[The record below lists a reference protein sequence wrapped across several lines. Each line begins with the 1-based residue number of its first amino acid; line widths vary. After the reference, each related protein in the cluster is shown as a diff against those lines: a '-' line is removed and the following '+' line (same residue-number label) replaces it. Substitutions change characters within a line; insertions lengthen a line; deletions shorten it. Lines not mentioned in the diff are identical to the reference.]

1 MTKPDI
7 TTLKLE
13 DLSLQDST
21 AETRYIH
28 NSTHN
33 YISYQE
39 MMKAPIR
46 VLEKMALGAFFT
58 SKDEFEA
65 DPTNLGPMD
74 CKLMHQALMTH
85 IQALE
90 GIIKCFKHHG
100 EDTVVDGDCVIQRR
114 DKKTG
119 DLEEEIN
126 LTAVENL
133 LQAAAIGTYVE
144 LVCNTQQQGDDEK
157 VRILNALLKNTEDN
171 KDTVIKTP
179 QEMKDFLKEG
189 DKIGDLMQALVDD
202 YGKDIHI
209 QQVFKNARD
218 LAIALSD
225 HKDGKVD
232 FMSEYK
238 RRLFT
243 EDSLEEMDNVD
254 KNILVKKAEDLTKD
268 LLTALNDTPFPSK

>member
-1 MTKPDI
+1 MTKPDL
-7 TTLKLE
+7 TTLKLD
-13 DLSLQDST
+13 DLNLQDST
-21 AETRYIH
+21 AETRYLH

-33 YISYQE
+33 YDSYQE

-90 GIIKCFKHHG
+90 GIVKSFKQHG
-100 EDTVVDGDCVIQRR
+100 EDTVIDGDCIIQRR
-114 DKKTG
+114 DKRTG
-119 DLEEEIN
+119 ELEEEIH

-133 LQAAAIGTYVE
+133 LQAASIGTYVE

-157 VRILNALLKNTEDN
+157 VRILNSLLKNTEDN
-171 KDTVIKTP
+171 KDTVLKTP
-179 QEMKDFLKEG
+179 QEMKDFLKQG

-209 QQVFKNARD
+209 QQVFKSARD

-225 HKDGKVD
+225 HKDGKEN
-232 FMSEYK
+232 FMVAYK

-243 EDSLEEMDNVD
+243 EESLEEMPNVD
-254 KNILVKKAEDLTKD
+254 KNILAKKAEDLTKE
-268 LLTALNDTPFPSK
+268 LLNELNNTTFPSK

>member
-7 TTLKLE
+7 TILKLE
-13 DLSLQDST
+13 DLNLQDST
-21 AETRYIH
+21 AETRYLH

-33 YISYQE
+33 YDSYQE

-65 DPTNLGPMD
+65 DPTDLGPMD
-74 CKLMHQALMTH
+74 CKLMHHALMTH

-90 GIIKCFKHHG
+90 GIVKSFKQHG

-114 DKKTG
+114 DKRTG
-119 DLEEEIN
+119 ELEEEIN

-133 LQAAAIGTYVE
+133 LQAASIGTYVE
-144 LVCNTQQQGDDEK
+144 LVCNTQQQGEDEK
-157 VRILNALLKNTEDN
+157 VRILNSLLKNTEDN
-171 KDTVIKTP
+171 KDTVLKTP

-209 QQVFKNARD
+209 QQVFKSARD
-218 LAIALSD
+218 LAVALSD
-225 HKDGKVD
+225 HKDGKLD

-243 EDSLEEMDNVD
+243 EESLEEMPTVD
-254 KNILVKKAEDLTKD
+254 KNILVQKAEDLTKE
-268 LLTALNDTPFPSK
+268 LLTTLNDTSFPSK